1 MIPVLSQPKF
11 RMSCQ
16 VSKSQ
21 IPVCLLQFCDEFFA
35 LEIND
40 WVYFLVLV
48 IELLPMNH
56 RSIRI
61 LFFCIIFVEKSQTSR
76 IDTFSRPY
84 IFDRELFPLSL
95 MPLWTCTFDRFRPQ
109 TWGVRLPPQKSSRP
123 SLRTLSQRRQAG
135 KCPVISTSLTVIF

>member
-1 MIPVLSQPKF
+1 
-11 RMSCQ
+11 MSRQ
-16 VSKSQ
+16 VSISQ

-40 WVYFLVLV
+40 WVHFLVLV
-48 IELLPMNH
+48 IELLTYESQEYQNPF
-56 RSIRI
+56 
-61 LFFCIIFVEKSQTSR
+61 FFCIIFVEKSQTSR

-135 KCPVISTSLTVIF
+135 KCPAISTSLTVIF